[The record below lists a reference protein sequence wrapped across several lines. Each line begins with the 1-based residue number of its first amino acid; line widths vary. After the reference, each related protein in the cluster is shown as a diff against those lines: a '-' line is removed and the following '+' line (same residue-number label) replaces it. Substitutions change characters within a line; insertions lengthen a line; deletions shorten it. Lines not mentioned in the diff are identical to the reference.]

1 MGIESKTLHF
11 HSKTTETILKSEIL
25 NIKSFLVR
33 KALLEHQN
41 CSDCDGNC
49 NSIRKKFL
57 NYIYKI

>member
-1 MGIESKTLHF
+1 MGIESKTLHV

-57 NYIYKI
+57 N